1 MNDFSFQINKTLESN
16 HLQSLKSI
24 CDLLVREVSIL
35 TTSTVENSTNIS
47 NENTISLADE
57 VERFESN
64 LIRNALLRSD
74 GNQTKAANLLGVKL
88 TTLNAKIKRYGISA
102 PKTNYG
108 EASLQILR
116 AN

>member
-35 TTSTVENSTNIS
+35 ATANVETSANIHI
-47 NENTISLADE
+47 ENTISLADE

-88 TTLNAKIKRYGISA
+88 TTLNAKIKRYGIA
-102 PKTNYG
+102 AAKNNYG
-108 EASLQILR
+108 EASLQVVR

>member
-1 MNDFSFQINKTLESN
+1 MNDFSFQINKELETN

-35 TTSTVENSTNIS
+35 ATAIVEDSADVNMK
-47 NENTISLADE
+47 NTISLADE

-64 LIRNALLRSD
+64 LIRNALLLSG

-88 TTLNAKIKRYGISA
+88 TTLNAKIKRYGIAA
-102 PKTNYG
+102 PKKDYCQTNP
-108 EASLQILR
+108 QII
-116 AN
+116 